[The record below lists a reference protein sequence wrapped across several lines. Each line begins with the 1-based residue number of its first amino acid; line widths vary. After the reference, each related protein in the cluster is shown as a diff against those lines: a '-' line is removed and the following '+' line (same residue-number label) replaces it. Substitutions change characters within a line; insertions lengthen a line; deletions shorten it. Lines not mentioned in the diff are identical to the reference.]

1 MEQCCHQSGRVTGL
15 FLILPKK
22 NKQKNLQR
30 REKYRLLHGG
40 LLRGAGLLENIVVS
54 RNGCFQSDL

>member
-1 MEQCCHQSGRVTGL
+1 VLPSEWSSDWAL
-15 FLILPKK
+15 FNSSQK